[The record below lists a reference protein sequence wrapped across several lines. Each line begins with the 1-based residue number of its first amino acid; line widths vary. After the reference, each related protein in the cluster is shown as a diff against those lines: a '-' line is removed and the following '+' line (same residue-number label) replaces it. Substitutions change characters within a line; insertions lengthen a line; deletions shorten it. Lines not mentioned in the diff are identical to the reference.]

1 MSDFYYKNQNGVVT
15 LHCRALDEIKGIRH
29 CFTTREGGVSTEHL
43 RSMNLSF
50 SREERATVEENYRRL
65 CQAEGFCMPR
75 MTLTDQTH
83 TATVRLVD
91 EATAGMGMSKASD
104 VRDTDGL
111 ITVLTDTPLAVF
123 VADCAPV
130 LMYDRGSGAVAAVHS
145 GWRGTRAGIAARALE
160 QMAAAF
166 GTKMQNVIA
175 AVGPCIGKCCYEVGA
190 DFKEQWTRPE
200 DRSLF
205 EPRDGGKYHFDLKE
219 ANRRVLEQAGVREI
233 YVTSECTCCKPELL
247 FSHRA
252 SKGLRGNMAGIIQI
266 TKGEDR

>member
-15 LHCRALDEIKGIRH
+15 LHCRALEEIAGLRH
-29 CFTTREGGVSTEHL
+29 CFTTRAGGVSVGHL
-43 RSMNLSF
+43 ASMNLSF

-65 CQAEGFCMPR
+65 CQAQGFCMPR

-83 TATVRLVD
+83 TDTVGLV
-91 EATAGMGMSKASD
+91 EERSAGMGMSKPSD
-104 VRDTDGL
+104 IRDTDGL
-111 ITVLTDTPLAVF
+111 MTSLPDTPLAVF

-166 GTKMQNVIA
+166 GTKPQDVIA
-175 AVGPCIGKCCYEVGA
+175 AIGPCIGKCCYEVGE
-190 DFKEQWTRPE
+190 DFREQWDRPE
-200 DRSLF
+200 DGSLF
-205 EPRDGGKYHFDLKE
+205 EARDGGKYHFDLKE
-219 ANRRVLEQAGVREI
+219 ANRLVLEAAGVSEI
-233 YVTSECTCCKPELL
+233 YVSEECTCCKPELF

-252 SKGLRGNMAGIIQI
+252 SKGKRGNMAAIIQI
-266 TKGEDR
+266 VQG